1 MKPAIY
7 NVNTINLINSNTN
20 DIGYFLSKQ
29 KEIKFKGY
37 LIYNDSN
44 EDNSKIVPFKNEYN
58 YSMNAHV
65 SIKTKMLN
73 LTHIL

>member
-37 LIYNDSN
+37 LIYNESN
-44 EDNSKIVPFKNEYN
+44 SDDENKIIPFKNEYF
-58 YSMNAHV
+58 
-65 SIKTKMLN
+65 TLN
-73 LTHIL
+73 VTEQLL